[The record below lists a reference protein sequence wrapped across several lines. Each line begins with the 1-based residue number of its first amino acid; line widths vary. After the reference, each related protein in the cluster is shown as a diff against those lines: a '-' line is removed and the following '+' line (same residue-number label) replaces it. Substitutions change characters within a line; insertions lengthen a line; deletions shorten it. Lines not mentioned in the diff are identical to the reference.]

1 MWKGIPNVIQVTL
14 KQGDIAMQ
22 TVHTRLNEYVSKE
35 YHEEVASFIE
45 DLDLRLVSINVDN
58 AIQREHNLIT

>member
-1 MWKGIPNVIQVTL
+1 
-14 KQGDIAMQ
+14 MQ
-22 TVHTRLNEYVSKE
+22 TVYTRLNEYIPKE
-35 YHEEVASFIE
+35 YHGEVASFIE